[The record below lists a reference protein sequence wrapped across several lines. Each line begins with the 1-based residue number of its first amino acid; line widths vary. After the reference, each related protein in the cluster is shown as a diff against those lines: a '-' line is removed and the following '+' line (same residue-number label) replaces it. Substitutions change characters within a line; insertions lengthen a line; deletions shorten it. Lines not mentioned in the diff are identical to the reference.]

1 MKRLIYKYV
10 FIAGAVSF
18 LISVVALYTF
28 NKIYFPEISAQD
40 IIFALVY
47 PVLYLFAAYTVVSG
61 VTAFFICKKI
71 LDGIE
76 KIDVDKPEDC
86 HTFEELVYLIEH
98 IKAQRQLIFSQK
110 EQLRAS
116 KKEFFTI
123 TENMSEGF
131 VIVDN
136 KMQIISHNTSAVK
149 FLCEQEEQTI
159 ALTHCANEVVQA
171 VAQAL
176 AGQRSETYTFRN
188 EQCCEVIS
196 SPVVSNGQ
204 VVGAVVIIMDIT
216 EKQQREIL
224 RREFTANVSHELKTP
239 LTSIS
244 GFAELM
250 REGFVSGEKVK
261 EFSEDIYNEARRLL
275 ELVNDILRLSM
286 LDEGGV
292 VLETEEVDLFELCEA
307 TVRELSSVAD
317 KTDVKISVE
326 GEHICINGVKNILC
340 EMVYNLCDNAIK
352 YNVKGGNVHI
362 NVGKNGFGNTYI
374 SVSDTGI
381 GIPNSH
387 QSRVFERFYRVDKSH
402 SKAVGGTGLGLSI
415 VKHAAAFHKACVTLK
430 SEVGVGTEITVVFGK
445 I

>member
-28 NKIYFPEISAQD
+28 NKIYFPEISVQD

-86 HTFEELVYLIEH
+86 HTFKELVFLIEH
-98 IKAQRQLIFSQK
+98 IKAQRQLIFLQK

-131 VIVDN
+131 VLVDN

-188 EQCCEVIS
+188 QQCCEVIS

-216 EKQQREIL
+216 EKRQREEL
-224 RREFTANVSHELKTP
+224 RKEFTANVSHELKTP

-250 REGFVSGEKVK
+250 RDGFVSGDKIR
-261 EFSEDIYNEARRLL
+261 EFSADIYKEAQRLL
-275 ELVNDILRLSM
+275 ELVNDIIRLSK
-286 LDEGGV
+286 LDEGSV
-292 VLETEEVDLFELCEA
+292 KLESENVDLLEICKETVDELGA
-307 TVRELSSVAD
+307 VA
-317 KTDVKISVE
+317 KKANVKISAK
-326 GEHICINGVKNILC
+326 GEHIFVNGVKNILC

-352 YNVKGGNVHI
+352 YNIEGGEVAV
-362 NVGKNGFGNTYI
+362 NVGRNSFSNVYI

-381 GIPNSH
+381 GIPLSH

-415 VKHAAAFHKACVTLK
+415 VKHAANFHGASLTLK
-430 SEVGVGTEITVVFGK
+430 SEVGVGTEITVVFGA

>member
-1 MKRLIYKYV
+1 MKNLIYKV
-10 FIAGAVSF
+10 MFIVGGIAFV
-18 LISVVALYTF
+18 ISISSIVIF
-28 NKIYFPEISAQD
+28 NRVYFPEISSQD
-40 IIFALVY
+40 IVFSLIY
-47 PVLYLFAAYTVVSG
+47 PTFYIFAAYSVVCG
-61 VTAFFICKKI
+61 VSAFFLSKHIIK
-71 LDGIE
+71 GIE
-76 KIDVDKPEDC
+76 KINPEQPNSDD
-86 HTFEELVYLIEH
+86 TFKELDFLVKH
-98 IKAQRQLIFSQK
+98 IN
-110 EQLRAS
+110 EQNKLLFLQNEKLKAS

-123 TENMSEGF
+123 TDNMSEGF
-131 VIVDN
+131 LLVDN
-136 KMQIISHNTSAVK
+136 KMQIISYNRSAVK
-149 FLCEQEEQTI
+149 FLCEQSDEKLVLSQCDNDVINGVT
-159 ALTHCANEVVQA
+159 
-171 VAQAL
+171 QAL
-176 AGQRSETYTFRN
+176 AGQRTENIISRDEECF
-188 EQCCEVIS
+188 EVIS
-196 SPVVSNGQ
+196 SPVVRHGQ
-204 VVGAVVIIMDIT
+204 VVGAVVIVMDVT